1 MAFKPSQRG
10 SQEAEPMEINIFPM
24 MNLMVVLVPLLL
36 STATFVKI
44 GVIELNLPQL
54 GESVTGTATPPT
66 EPQES
71 LDLTVAIKTD
81 GFFITSAFIGQE
93 DALVIPLLGDG
104 SFDYDTLSEKLFE
117 IKRGILNTP
126 KDTKNIILQ
135 AQANVEYQ
143 IFISTMD
150 ASRSYL
156 TEEAIVELFP
166 QVSISVDIL

>member
-1 MAFKPSQRG
+1 MAYRPSQRG
-10 SQEAEPMEINIFPM
+10 SQGSEPMEINIFPM

-54 GESVTGTATPPT
+54 GETITGRATPPT

-71 LDLTVAIKTD
+71 LDLTVSIKSD
-81 GFFITSAFIGQE
+81 GFYITSAFIRPD
-93 DALVIPLLGDG
+93 DAMAIPLTADG
-104 SFDYDTLSEKLFE
+104 SYDYDTLSEKLLE
-117 IKRGILNTP
+117 IKQRISNTP

-135 AQANVEYQ
+135 AQANVDYQ

-150 ASRSYL
+150 ASRNYR
-156 TEEAIVELFP
+156 TEDAFIELFP
-166 QVSISVDIL
+166 QVSISVDLL